1 MEPRPDIQS
10 LCCVNPECKHFA
22 QKGKQNLK
30 LRKTYGK
37 DKIRYLRCSSC
48 GEEFSE
54 RKGTALFNS
63 KIAESKAVS
72 IIEHLD
78 SGCGVVVTANL
89 CQIAKDTVCRLVR
102 VAGRTSQALHNKLVR
117 NVKANA
123 LQFDEKWSFTTKKQK
138 RVSVADDPDQVG
150 DHWDLNCIDPQT
162 KLLLTILPGKRTS
175 EMIHKAVERHC

>member
-1 MEPRPDIQS
+1 MEARPDIES

-37 DKIRYLRCSSC
+37 DLIRYLRCSSC

-63 KIAESKAVS
+63 KIAESKAAS

-78 SGCGVVVTANL
+78 SGCGVVATANL
-89 CQIAKDTVCRLVR
+89 LHVAKDTVSRLVR
-102 VAGRTSQALHNKLVR
+102 VAGRTSKSLHDGLVR
-117 NVKANA
+117 SLKPKA
-123 LQFDEKWSFTTKKQK
+123 LQFDEKWSYTTKKQK
-138 RVSVADDPDQVG
+138 RVSVADDSD
-150 DHWDLNCIDPQT
+150 
-162 KLLLTILPGKRTS
+162 
-175 EMIHKAVERHC
+175 